1 MASNIEVLLRE
12 NVGVLGKCGDVVRV
26 RPGYARNY
34 LIPNKL
40 AIDASPENKK
50 LMQRRRVQLDIE
62 ETARNA
68 AIDERLSKLQ
78 GLGVAVSMKAD
89 DHGHLFGSVNAGAIV
104 ELLAKAGYA
113 ADERDV
119 RLEAPLKTVGAH
131 VVRIH
136 VQGERYAEI
145 NVTVNREA

>member
-12 NVGVLGKCGDVVRV
+12 NIGVLGKCGDVVRV

-34 LIPNKL
+34 LIP
-40 AIDASPENKK
+40 NKK

-68 AIDERLSKLQ
+68 AIDERLSKLT
-78 GLGVAVSMKAD
+78 GLGVAISMKAD

-119 RLEAPLKTVGAH
+119 RLEAPLKTVGVH

-145 NVTVNREA
+145 NVTVNRET